1 MKLMEIY
8 RRDRE
13 MGWVGGRTK
22 KRRKR
27 EGSNLASTV
36 WEHIFSREKMSVITL
51 WFGLF
56 PLFFVLFFPP
66 VMFLFG
72 IIVTYRKVKKI
83 VQRTHHMPFT

>member
-1 MKLMEIY
+1 MKLIEIY

-22 KRRKR
+22 KKRKR

-36 WEHIFSREKMSVITL
+36 WEHIFSREKMSVFTL

-56 PLFFVLFFPP
+56 PLFFFFFSP

-83 VQRTHHMPFT
+83 VQRTHHMPVT

>member
-1 MKLMEIY
+1 MEIY

-56 PLFFVLFFPP
+56 PLFFVLFCFVFSPCD
-66 VMFLFG
+66 VFIWNNCNLQ
-72 IIVTYRKVKKI
+72 KS
-83 VQRTHHMPFT
+83 